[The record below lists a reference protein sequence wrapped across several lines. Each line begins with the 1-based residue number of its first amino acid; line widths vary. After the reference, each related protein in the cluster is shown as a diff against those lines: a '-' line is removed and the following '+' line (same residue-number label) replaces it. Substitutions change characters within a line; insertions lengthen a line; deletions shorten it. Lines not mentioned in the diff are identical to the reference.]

1 MRDNH
6 KPNHKCL
13 ACGTEYY
20 ACDSCDKKIDKT
32 WRAACCTEGHYR
44 AYYAMWQYCQGQIG
58 KEAVQN
64 VLAEQGALEWEKA
77 PEKGL
82 IEQIMEGYKPETPE
96 EPEEKP
102 EPRPVAEV
110 YRKKNK
116 KRQEDE

>member
-64 VLAEQGALEWEKA
+64 VLAEQGALDWENA
-77 PEKGL
+77 PERSL
-82 IEQIMEGYKPETPE
+82 IEQIMEGYQTEKPE
-96 EPEEKP
+96 EPKP
-102 EPRPVAEV
+102 EPKPVAEV